1 MMNWLHRFLVP
12 SEKNGYKPTSLEAT
26 ASGIMLVLIM
36 LTFAIANV
44 QSILLISSDWF
55 VSTILPAA
63 LVQMTNEERGSEA
76 LSELTRNE
84 LLDKAA
90 QLKADDMAKG
100 GYFSHDS
107 PTGVT
112 PWYWFREAGYHYVY
126 AGENLAVHFS
136 DSEEVVDA
144 WMDSPGHRANIMGEK
159 YSEIGIGTAKGT
171 YKGAPTV
178 FVVQLFGTPI
188 KARKIPPA
196 NQVAIALTTQDETI
210 LENEPAVLAA
220 QNSPEDRPPEEDS
233 VPPIEVSAVPAE
245 VAPNRSPKAL
255 PSESGVSAVT
265 APEGGNLVLSIDTP
279 VLNREPPTLFIRIA
293 NFFEKVLV
301 SPHTFISLSYLL
313 LTFVAVTMLA
323 FSVVVEWRRQHPV
336 QVAYGVGLMAAMFL
350 LFTMH
355 ISLTGGVLIV

>member
-12 SEKNGYKPTSLEAT
+12 SQQNGYKPTSLEAT
-26 ASGIMLVLIM
+26 ASGIMLFLIM

-44 QSILLISSDWF
+44 QSILLVSSDWF
-55 VSTILPAA
+55 VSTILPSA
-63 LVQMTNEERGSEA
+63 LVQMTNEERESEA
-76 LSELTRNE
+76 LPELMRNE
-84 LLDKAA
+84 LLDQAA
-90 QLKADDMAKG
+90 QMKADDMAKE

-112 PWYWFREAGYHYVY
+112 PWYWFREAGYHYMY

-136 DSEEVVDA
+136 DSDEVVDA
-144 WMDSPGHRANIMGEK
+144 WMNSSGHRANIMGEK
-159 YSEIGIGTAKGT
+159 YDEIGIGTAKGT

-188 KARKIPPA
+188 RAREIPPK
-196 NQVAIALTTQDETI
+196 NQVASVPTTQNETPVP
-210 LENEPAVLAA
+210 EAEPAVLAA
-220 QNSPEDRPPEEDS
+220 QTEPVTVPEDGPPEIVEDS
-233 VPPIEVSAVPAE
+233 VPPIAVSAVPAE
-245 VAPNRSPKAL
+245 VAPKEIPAVPSVKAV
-255 PSESGVSAVT
+255 P
-265 APEGGNLVLSIDTP
+265 APLAIDTP
-279 VLNREPPTLFIRIA
+279 VLSREPPTLFIRIA

-301 SPHTFISLSYLL
+301 SPHAFISLSYLF
-313 LTFVAVTMLA
+313 LTFVAATMLA

-350 LFTMH
+350 LFTVH